1 MSDIKEVKI
10 KVSLT
15 VPFVSYGT
23 KKKDAKAAAAIRQWV
38 RSIVSE
44 ELNFIPM
51 YVELDEYG
59 VFFGQQILGLGHV
72 NSFLFIM

>member
-1 MSDIKEVKI
+1 MSDIKVKI

-59 VFFGQQILGLGHV
+59 VAIEDCSRKTKVRFD
-72 NSFLFIM
+72 